1 MARSAGRTA
10 LGYWRLTLGSE
21 VVATGAPDR
30 ATLDAVVVGP
40 AAADVRRA
48 VGPVAWCALEYL
60 AASPAG
66 AHGDGDTVAA
76 SVRSLATGLRVSKN
90 TAHRALS
97 VLRAA
102 GLVESIQSRGDD
114 GHFQVG
120 CYRLAV
126 ADDVVARVQR
136 EQPRAAT
143 SSRRD
148 ARSVAG
154 RQAAV
159 APEIREFAEPLVL
172 LPPD

>member
-1 MARSAGRTA
+1 
-10 LGYWRLTLGSE
+10 
-21 VVATGAPDR
+21 
-30 ATLDAVVVGP
+30 
-40 AAADVRRA
+40 
-48 VGPVAWCALEYL
+48 
-60 AASPAG
+60 
-66 AHGDGDTVAA
+66 
-76 SVRSLATGLRVSKN
+76 VSKN

-126 ADDVVARVQR
+126 AEDVVARIPR
-136 EQPRAAT
+136 EQPGAAT

-159 APEIREFAEPLVL
+159 APEIHEFAEQLVL